1 MLYLVIATPLPA
13 KPSEAKSNLQNP
25 SEAGPLVDN
34 GVIRDRCM
42 YAKVGRGR

>member
-13 KPSEAKSNLQNP
+13 KPSEAKSNRHP
-25 SEAGPLVDN
+25 PGMAGPLVDN

-42 YAKVGRGR
+42 YAKVGRVG